1 MNIHGKIALAAGVG
15 LLLAGA
21 ATAQQ
26 NGAPARQRALDGAMR
41 TLLGVTVSQ
50 LRDADLIGADGQEL
64 GEVDAV
70 LLGADGQPGSV
81 LVELEDDI
89 FGDGRVVELELSD
102 LTAQEANAIARLWDD
117 EIDLV
122 TDQTPQAL
130 EALPNELQART

>member
-1 MNIHGKIALAAGVG
+1 MNIPGKIALAASAG

-26 NGAPARQRALDGAMR
+26 NGAPMRQRALDGSMR
-41 TLLGVTVSQ
+41 TSLGVTVSQ
-50 LRDADLIGADGQEL
+50 LRDADLIGADGEEL

-130 EALPNELQART
+130 EALPNELQERT

>member
-102 LTAQEANAIARLWDD
+102 LTAQESNAIARLWGD